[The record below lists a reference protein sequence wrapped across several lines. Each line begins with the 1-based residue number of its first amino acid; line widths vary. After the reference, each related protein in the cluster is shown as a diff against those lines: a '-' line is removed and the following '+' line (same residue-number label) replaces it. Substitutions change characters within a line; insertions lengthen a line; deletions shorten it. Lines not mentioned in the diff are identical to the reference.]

1 MPVASIARPIN
12 PPSAS
17 ISRTRCPF
25 AVPPMA
31 GLHGMCATVSLVS
44 VQRATSRPMR
54 AAAQAASTPACPAPM
69 TMTSWYFKMEL
80 LPYTEARKDRPQHL
94 VLRPHA
100 DNLIERG
107 PRFMQIR
114 HDEFFRD
121 PLPSRRGRALERDP
135 RLSQQRRVPEVCDSD
150 PIANQQA
157 PGGVHRAA
165 AQFLQT
171 VACQRGHCVRGE

>member
-44 VQRATSRPMR
+44 VQMATSRPMR

-80 LPYTEARKDRPQHL
+80 LPYTEPRKDRPQDL

-100 DNLIERG
+100 DDFIERR
-107 PRFMQIR
+107 PRFMQIGY
-114 HDEFFRD
+114 DEFLRD
-121 PLPSRRGRALERDP
+121 PLPSRRGRAPECEP
-135 RLSQQRRVPEVCDSD
+135 CLSQQRGVPEICDSHA
-150 PIANQQA
+150 IADQQF
-157 PGGVHRAA
+157 P
-165 AQFLQT
+165 
-171 VACQRGHCVRGE
+171 